1 MNMKKNLLIIFTV
14 LLLVAIAI
22 VTYLLFSEKQVNE
35 ELIREFE
42 LEKEELENEY
52 SHFATQYDELQ
63 LTITNDSLSILLD
76 KEKTKVQRLLEELRS
91 VKSSNAAE
99 IRRLKTELSSL
110 RNIMTG
116 YVSQIDSLNRITER
130 QREVIKDVTARYN
143 NISRKADELIQE
155 KTQLDKKVSLAAQL
169 DATNIWIEPQNKRS
183 KKVKRAKD
191 IVRFCVGFTIT
202 KNITATTGERIV
214 YVCIMKPDNSVL
226 TKNETNTFVYENTTL
241 SYSIKKYVEY
251 DGEEQ
256 QAVVYWN
263 VEEFLYAGTYQVDIF
278 TEKTLIGSQRFAL
291 E

>member
-1 MNMKKNLLIIFTV
+1 MKKSLLIIFTV
-14 LLLVAIAI
+14 LLLVTIAI
-22 VTYLLFSEKQVNE
+22 VTYLLFSEKQMNE

-116 YVSQIDSLNRITER
+116 YVNQIDSLNRITER
-130 QREVIKDVTARYN
+130 QREVIKDVTAKYN
-143 NISRKADELIQE
+143 TISRKADELIQE

-191 IVRFCVGFTIT
+191 IVRFCIGFTIT

-214 YVCIMKPDNSVL
+214 YVRIMKPDNSVL
-226 TKNETNTFVYENTTL
+226 TKNETNTFTYENTTL

-256 QAVVYWN
+256 QVVVYWN
-263 VEEFLYAGTYQVDIF
+263 VEEFLYAGAYQVDIF

>member
-1 MNMKKNLLIIFTV
+1 MKKNLLIIFTV
-14 LLLVAIAI
+14 LLLVIITI
-22 VTYLLFSEKQVNE
+22 VTYLLFSEKQINE
-35 ELIREFE
+35 ELIQEFE

-130 QREVIKDVTARYN
+130 QREVIKDVTAKYN

-183 KKVKRAKD
+183 KKVKRVKD
-191 IVRFCVGFTIT
+191 IVRFCIGFTIT

-214 YVCIMKPDNSVL
+214 YVRIMKPDNSVL

-241 SYSIKKYVEY
+241 LYSIKKYVEY
-251 DGEEQ
+251 NGEEQ
-256 QAVVYWN
+256 EVIVYWN

>member
-1 MNMKKNLLIIFTV
+1 MKKSLLIIFTAV
-14 LLLVAIAI
+14 LLVAVTLI
-22 VTYLLFSEKQVNE
+22 TYLFFSEKQINK
-35 ELIREFE
+35 ELIQEFE

-63 LTITNDSLSILLD
+63 LTITNDSLSVLLD

-91 VKSSNAAE
+91 VKSSNASE

-116 YVSQIDSLNRITER
+116 YVNQIDSLNRITEH
-130 QREVIKDVTARYN
+130 QREVIKDVTTRYN

-155 KTQLDKKVSLAAQL
+155 KTQLDKRISLAAQL
-169 DATNIWIEPQNKRS
+169 DATSIWIEPQNKHS

-191 IVRFCVGFTIT
+191 IVRFCIGFTIT

-214 YVCIMKPDNSVL
+214 YVRIMKPDNSVL
-226 TKNETNTFVYENTTL
+226 TKKETNTFSYENTTL

-256 QAVVYWN
+256 QVVVYWN

>member
-1 MNMKKNLLIIFTV
+1 MKKSLLIIFAV
-14 LLLVAIAI
+14 LLIVAITI
-22 VTYLLFSEKQVNE
+22 VTYLFFSEKQTNK

-110 RNIMTG
+110 RNIMAG

-130 QREVIKDVTARYN
+130 QREVIKDVTTKYN
-143 NISRKADELIQE
+143 TISRKADELIQE
-155 KTQLDKKVSLAAQL
+155 KTQLDKKISLAAQL
-169 DATNIWIEPQNKRS
+169 DATSIWIEPQNKRN

-191 IVRFCVGFTIT
+191 IVRFCIGFTIT

-214 YVCIMKPDNSVL
+214 YVRIMKPDNSVL
-226 TKNETNTFVYENTTL
+226 TKNEANAFVYENTTL

-256 QAVVYWN
+256 QVVVYWN